1 MSFNR
6 LDYDTGC
13 YKQYIAESVGPLEYQ
28 IGTPKISCEPCMPK
42 DPGFILQR
50 SGASVDK
57 EQSLIDVD
65 SELLNITRPLSNN
78 PVKKFLPKFTKD
90 GEINNNPMNQKLH
103 FKECNMP
110 TREDTRLSNPPSTL
124 RGTGWNRWE
133 WLCQDP
139 QERVEIPF
147 DYNIQNKLV
156 VRDNHRA
163 SLPRP
168 VDQTLAL
175 PVPSEDVIKTNIAK
189 VPDVPTSA
197 PSVQWRSL
205 DEVRR
210 Y

>member
-6 LDYDTGC
+6 LDYDTGS

-28 IGTPKISCEPCMPK
+28 LGTPNISCEPCMPK

-50 SGASVDK
+50 SGTSVAK

-90 GEINNNPMNQKLH
+90 GEINNDPHSKKLH
-103 FKECNMP
+103 FKECVMP

-139 QERVEIPF
+139 QERVLMPF
-147 DYNIQNKLV
+147 DYNIQNRIV
-156 VRDNHRA
+156 SRDNHRP
-163 SLPRP
+163 SLPTP
-168 VDQTLAL
+168 LDQTLAF
-175 PVPSEDVIKTNIAK
+175 PVPNDQAIQTNLVK

-205 DEVRR
+205 DEIRQ